1 MSTASAAAL
10 VIAAAGVVALAVALV
25 RSRSRELAL
34 RSAVAEH
41 VEAFGGTRESGAGSS
56 GPQLGLATT
65 DQAVTML
72 GRLGSAIDARH
83 AADDRQRRLM
93 VGAVERIRPQMFLAD
108 AVGAELFRNAPGATV
123 GTGEGDAIL
132 EGAVRE
138 LLKKAATGLLVEQEL
153 NLAGPPRKDFILRAF
168 PVEHSGE
175 RFGSVAIAD
184 DVTELRRIERVRR
197 DFVSN
202 ISHELRTPL
211 GALAVLAEAAS
222 METDADTLQRLTGRM
237 EYEAHR
243 LTAMVDDV
251 LALSRVE
258 GESLQEPEVIEIDRV
273 VSEAIGRAA
282 SSAAQRQLTVET
294 APIDPTLRVRGDRL
308 QLVSAVHNL
317 IENALK
323 YSDKG
328 EPVRVSARRTDDPA
342 HVRELVEILVVDRG
356 IGIPARDRERIFERF
371 YRVDRARARDT
382 GGTGLGLAIVRHVAV
397 NHNGEV
403 LVDSIE
409 GEGSTFVLRLPSVRL
424 DGGGDQSTETS
435 TRQQLRPKARD
446 EMNEEAR

>member
-1 MSTASAAAL
+1 M
-10 VIAAAGVVALAVALV
+10 
-25 RSRSRELAL
+25 
-34 RSAVAEH
+34 
-41 VEAFGGTRESGAGSS
+41 
-56 GPQLGLATT
+56 
-65 DQAVTML
+65 
-72 GRLGSAIDARH
+72 
-83 AADDRQRRLM
+83 
-93 VGAVERIRPQMFLAD
+93 
-108 AVGAELFRNAPGATV
+108 
-123 GTGEGDAIL
+123 
-132 EGAVRE
+132 
-138 LLKKAATGLLVEQEL
+138 
-153 NLAGPPRKDFILRAF
+153 
-168 PVEHSGE
+168 
-175 RFGSVAIAD
+175 
-184 DVTELRRIERVRR
+184 
-197 DFVSN
+197 
-202 ISHELRTPL
+202 
-211 GALAVLAEAAS
+211 
-222 METDADTLQRLTGRM
+222 
-237 EYEAHR
+237 
-243 LTAMVDDV
+243 
-251 LALSRVE
+251 E

-342 HVRELVEILVVDRG
+342 HVRELVEILVADRG

-424 DGGGDQSTETS
+424 DGSGDQSTETS

>member
-1 MSTASAAAL
+1 MSAAGLAL
-10 VIAAAGVVALAVALV
+10 VVIPMAVAVASLFAMVRIRSKERMLRAAVGAHLRLLGHDGDVPAGGDVTSVLNRIGAAVEGRAAAD
-25 RSRSRELAL
+25 E
-34 RSAVAEH
+34 
-41 VEAFGGTRESGAGSS
+41 
-56 GPQLGLATT
+56 
-65 DQAVTML
+65 
-72 GRLGSAIDARH
+72 
-83 AADDRQRRLM
+83 RQRLLM
-93 VGAVERIRPQMFLAD
+93 VGAVERIRPFLFLAD
-108 AVGAELFRNAPGATV
+108 DAGAELFRNAPGATV
-123 GTGEGDAIL
+123 GTAEGDAIL
-132 EGAVRE
+132 EGAIRE
-138 LLKKAATGLLVEQEL
+138 VLRRAAGGVLVEREL
-153 NLAGPPRKDFILRAF
+153 NLAGPPRKDFVIRAF
-168 PVEHSGE
+168 PVEHGGE
-175 RFGSVAIAD
+175 RHGAVAIAD

-222 METDADTLQRLTGRM
+222 MEEDPETLRRLSGRM

-258 GESLQEPEVIEIDRV
+258 GESPQEPEVLKIDRV
-273 VSEAIGRAA
+273 VAEAVERAA
-282 SSAAQRQLTVET
+282 PSAAQRQLQIDVV
-294 APIDPTLRVRGDRL
+294 PIDATLRARGDRL

-328 EPVRVSARRTDDPA
+328 EPVTVSARRTDDPA
-342 HVRELVEILVVDRG
+342 HARELIEILVVDRG

-403 LVDSIE
+403 IVDSIE

-424 DGGGDQSTETS
+424 GGDLAAVAEATKQA
-435 TRQQLRPKARD
+435 TRHTAHD
-446 EMNEEAR
+446 EVNEGVR

>member
-1 MSTASAAAL
+1 MSAAGLAL
-10 VIAAAGVVALAVALV
+10 VVIPMAVAVASLFAMVRIRSKERMLRAAVGAHLRLLGHDGDVPAGGDVTSVLNRIGAAVEGRAAAD
-25 RSRSRELAL
+25 E
-34 RSAVAEH
+34 
-41 VEAFGGTRESGAGSS
+41 
-56 GPQLGLATT
+56 
-65 DQAVTML
+65 
-72 GRLGSAIDARH
+72 
-83 AADDRQRRLM
+83 RQRLLM
-93 VGAVERIRPQMFLAD
+93 VGAVERIRPFLFLAD
-108 AVGAELFRNAPGATV
+108 DAGAELFRNAPGATV
-123 GTGEGDAIL
+123 GTAEGDAIL
-132 EGAVRE
+132 EGAIRE
-138 LLKKAATGLLVEQEL
+138 VLRRAAGGVLVEREL
-153 NLAGPPRKDFILRAF
+153 NLAGPPRKDFVIRAF
-168 PVEHSGE
+168 PVEHGGE
-175 RFGSVAIAD
+175 RHGAVAIAD

-222 METDADTLQRLTGRM
+222 MEEDPETLRRLSGRM

-258 GESLQEPEVIEIDRV
+258 GESPQEPEVLKIDRV
-273 VSEAIGRAA
+273 VAEAVERAA
-282 SSAAQRQLTVET
+282 PSAAQRQLQIDVV
-294 APIDPTLRVRGDRL
+294 PIDATLRARGDRL

-328 EPVRVSARRTDDPA
+328 EPVTVSARRTDDPA

-403 LVDSIE
+403 IVDSIE

-424 DGGGDQSTETS
+424 GGDLAAVAEAAKQA
-435 TRQQLRPKARD
+435 TRHTAHD
-446 EMNEEAR
+446 EVNEGVR

>member
-1 MSTASAAAL
+1 MSAAGLAFVVILMAVAVASLVAFARTRSKERAL
-10 VIAAAGVVALAVALV
+10 RAAVDAHLRLLGHDDDGPARGDVTSTLNRIGTAVEGRAAADE
-25 RSRSRELAL
+25 RL
-34 RSAVAEH
+34 R
-41 VEAFGGTRESGAGSS
+41 
-56 GPQLGLATT
+56 L
-65 DQAVTML
+65 
-72 GRLGSAIDARH
+72 
-83 AADDRQRRLM
+83 LM
-93 VGAVERIRPQMFLAD
+93 VGAVERIRPFLFLAD
-108 AVGAELFRNAPGATV
+108 DTGAELFRNAPGATV
-123 GTGEGDAIL
+123 GTAGGDAIL
-132 EGAVRE
+132 EGAIRE
-138 LLKKAATGLLVEQEL
+138 VLRRAAGGVLVEREL
-153 NLAGPPRKDFILRAF
+153 NLAGPPRKDFVIRAF
-168 PVEHSGE
+168 PVEHGGE
-175 RFGSVAIAD
+175 RHGAVAIAD

-222 METDADTLQRLTGRM
+222 LEEDPETLGRLSARM

-258 GESLQEPEVIEIDRV
+258 GESPQEPELLEINRV
-273 VSEAIGRAA
+273 VAEAVARAA
-282 SSAAQRQLTVET
+282 PSAAQRQLRVDVV
-294 APIDPTLRVRGDRL
+294 PIDATLRARGDRL

-328 EPVRVSARRTDDPA
+328 EPVTVSARRTDDPA

-403 LVDSIE
+403 IVDSIE

-424 DGGGDQSTETS
+424 GGGLGGDLAGAAEATKQA
-435 TRQQLRPKARD
+435 TRQPAH
-446 EMNEEAR
+446 NEVNEGVR